1 MAEELEPVEDWS
13 TLVAGERY
21 QLRSGAD
28 KQEAVYL
35 EPVDGTSALF
45 LLDGD
50 PPPETYSQDD
60 WTVYRKP

>member
-1 MAEELEPVEDWS
+1 M
-13 TLVAGERY
+13 LVAGERY